1 MEYAKPWLSIAD
13 QIARLEQRGC
23 GVGDGEAA
31 AEMLR
36 EIGYYRLTGYLYP
49 FRRSSVAVDDAGR
62 QRFRVHSD
70 YVPLITSVAGPTH

>member
-1 MEYAKPWLSIAD
+1 MEYAKPWLSTAD

-36 EIGYYRLTGYLYP
+36 EIGYYRLTG
-49 FRRSSVAVDDAGR
+49 
-62 QRFRVHSD
+62 
-70 YVPLITSVAGPTH
+70 